1 MDWRRRNVENLDKAA
16 FDGVGQY
23 EIPQMEPVHLEL
35 IQGQLPV
42 EMIGYNFAS
51 RYAQPQQAGVHF
63 FLKDYQFS
71 RVWTSPEVY
80 LQMLSRFK
88 CVCTPDFS
96 LYTDYPVAVQLYSHY
111 RKHWLGAWWQKNGL
125 TVIPSISWSD
135 EHSFDWCFD
144 GDPVRGT
151 VAVSSVGTQMNDN
164 TRSLFRDGYEEMLL
178 RLQPELILFHGDVA
192 RLRSGNIVPIPA
204 YQKRLRKI
212 RSGAV

>member
-1 MDWRRRNVENLDKAA
+1 MDWWRRNVENLDKAA

-35 IQGQLPV
+35 TNGQLPV
-42 EMIGYNFAS
+42 EMIGFNFAR
-51 RYAQPQQAGVHF
+51 RYPKPEQAGVHF

-71 RVWTSPEVY
+71 RVWTLPEVY

-96 LYTDYPVAVQLYSHY
+96 LYADYPVAVQIYSHY
-111 RKHWLGAWWQKNGL
+111 RKHWLGAWWQQNGL
-125 TVIPSISWSD
+125 TVIPSISWSN

-144 GDPVRGT
+144 GDPVNGT
-151 VAVSSVGTQMNDN
+151 VAVSSVGTQMND
-164 TRSLFRDGYEEMLL
+164 TSRGLFHDGYEEMLL
-178 RLQPELILFHGDVA
+178 RLQPELILFYGDVPDGC
-192 RLRSGNIVPIPA
+192 SGNIIQIPA
-204 YQKRLRKI
+204 YQKRLRKL